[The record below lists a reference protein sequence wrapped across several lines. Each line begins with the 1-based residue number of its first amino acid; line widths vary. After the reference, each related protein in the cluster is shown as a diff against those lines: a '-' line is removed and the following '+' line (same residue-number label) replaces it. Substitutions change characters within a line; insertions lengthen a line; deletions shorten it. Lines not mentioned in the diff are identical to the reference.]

1 MVRLTASEFLDLVHT
16 YALRLTREEDRERL
30 TAELTGP
37 PRVVRPSLVDERA
50 GFVPPSW
57 WRGDEY
63 ASRSGVAAMMTM
75 RG

>member
-1 MVRLTASEFLDLVHT
+1 MAHRFTLLITEPENHARLNRELVG
-16 YALRLTREEDRERL
+16 R
-30 TAELTGP
+30 
-37 PRVVRPSLVDERA
+37 PRVNRPTVIDARA

-63 ASRSGVAAMMTM
+63 ASRSGVVAAFTLTRR